1 MDNLNYNDQS
11 IVLPRRCE
19 FRVSVE
25 DLTLRVLTTSASYNM
40 RSTVP
45 SERRVARYMV
55 FSRKVVE

>member
-25 DLTLRVLTTSASYNM
+25 DLTLRVLTTSASYNEPAPITEAPGT
-40 RSTVP
+40 RTLIVRCLSV
-45 SERRVARYMV
+45 
-55 FSRKVVE
+55 

>member
-25 DLTLRVLTTSASYNM
+25 DLTLRVLTTSASYNEPAPITG
-40 RSTVP
+40 SSGHTH
-45 SERRVARYMV
+45 A
-55 FSRKVVE
+55 

>member
-25 DLTLRVLTTSASYNM
+25 DLTLRVLTTSASYNEP
-40 RSTVP
+40 RL
-45 SERRVARYMV
+45 
-55 FSRKVVE
+55 